1 MTTTNGR
8 QLCERCG
15 GTGVTCF
22 KHIEGGKCF
31 GCYGTGIARSTKPRP
46 LAPAPKLPREEREA
60 SYTVNGA
67 ELRIFVVREQIN
79 GHWGGWSGTASWNG
93 ERAEIVTT
101 FGERRAMR
109 TRSNAGVIS
118 ALCAQYPGIVVY
130 QD

>member
-31 GCYGTGIARSTKPRP
+31 TCGGTGIARNTKPR
-46 LAPAPKLPREEREA
+46 AAAAAPKHPTEERETV
-60 SYTVNGA
+60 YTVNGA
-67 ELRIFVVREQIN
+67 ELRIFVVRERIN
-79 GHWGGWSGTASWNG
+79 GHWGGWHGSARWNG

-118 ALCAQYPGIVVY
+118 ALRSQFPGITVM
-130 QD
+130 